1 MSADILS
8 LGLCELAAAIREGEV
23 TSLAATGAC
32 LDALE
37 RHGPALNAVARLRRE
52 QALEQAEACDRERAQ
67 GRLRGP
73 LHGVPMAHKDM
84 FHRKGEP
91 GECGAD
97 IMKGRTA
104 AATATVIERLDE
116 AGAIDIGRLNMVEF
130 ALGITGHNAHTGH
143 PRNAWDTSR
152 ITGGSTSGGAT
163 AVAARLVP
171 ATLGS
176 DTGGSIR
183 VPSSFCNLVGIKPTY
198 GRVSRAGAMPL
209 AFSLDHVGPLCRS
222 AEDAALMLQAIAGQD
237 PRDRTTSPRKVPDY
251 RAALAEHLRGVR
263 ITVASGGFEATIDGQ
278 VQGLMD
284 EAART
289 LAGLGAKVAPRG
301 LDGLARMNTLRRV
314 VMMAEASAYHR
325 ELLRTRLSEY
335 NPQTTSRMMPG
346 LAFSAVDYL
355 TALSARATCLEE
367 FCAAAFA
374 EADILAMPTV
384 PVPVPTI
391 ADTDT
396 GGNETFVALANSIG
410 SIGQPFNY
418 LGLPALSVPMGF
430 DGAGMPVG
438 LHLVGRPFA
447 EGLLLRAAHAFEKAT
462 GFSARRPAFPAG
474 A

>member
-8 LGLCELAAAIREGEV
+8 LGLCELAAAIAGGEV
-23 TSLAATGAC
+23 TSQAATEAS

-37 RHGPALNAVARLRRE
+37 QHGPALNAVARLRRE
-52 QALEQAEACDRERAQ
+52 QALEQAEACDRERRA

-73 LHGVPMAHKDM
+73 LHGVPLAHKDM
-84 FHRKGEP
+84 FHRKGEL
-91 GECGAD
+91 GECGAAL
-97 IMKGRTA
+97 MKGNRA
-104 AATATVIERLDE
+104 AATATAIERLDE

-143 PRNAWDTSR
+143 PRNAWDLSR

-163 AVAARLVP
+163 AVAARLVA

-183 VPSSFCNLVGIKPTY
+183 VPSALCNLVGIKPTY

-237 PRDRTTSPRKVPDY
+237 PRDRTSSPRPVPDY
-251 RAALAEHLRGVR
+251 RAALKDDLRGVR
-263 ITVASGGFEATIDGQ
+263 VTSARDCFESAIDGQ

-284 EAART
+284 EAMQAM
-289 LAGLGAKVAPRG
+289 AGLGAKVAPRVLPG
-301 LDGLARMNTLRRV
+301 MERLNALRRV
-314 VMMAEASAYHR
+314 VMMSEAAAYHR
-325 ELLRTRLSEY
+325 ELIRTRREAY
-335 NPQTTSRMMPG
+335 NPQTTSRMVPG
-346 LAFSAVDYL
+346 FALSAVDYL

-367 FCAAAFA
+367 FCAVAFA
-374 EADILAMPTV
+374 EADILAMPTT
-384 PVPVPTI
+384 PAPTPTI
-391 ADTDT
+391 AETDT
-396 GGNETFVALANSIG
+396 GGDPGFVALANAVG
-410 SIGQPFNY
+410 SIVMPFNY

-430 DGAGMPVG
+430 DANGMPVG

-462 GFSARRPAFPAG
+462 GFSARRPSFPAG
-474 A
+474 S